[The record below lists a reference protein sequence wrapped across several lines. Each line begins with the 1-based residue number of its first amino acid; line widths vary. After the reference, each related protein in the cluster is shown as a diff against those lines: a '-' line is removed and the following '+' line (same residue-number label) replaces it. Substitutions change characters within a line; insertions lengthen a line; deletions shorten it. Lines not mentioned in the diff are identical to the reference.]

1 MSGVGAEH
9 EGEVESGVD
18 THERERGGCRKK
30 GVMCT
35 QWREG
40 GAGREV
46 EHGWKEMG
54 CRKRGCK
61 VGCGRWG
68 AGVKEREGR
77 GRHERERAIVTAQSW
92 LFLNLLMLTDGFTSA
107 IVLGNRFVG
116 SPSSH
121 RPSSLHQEN
130 IGLT

>member
-18 THERERGGCRKK
+18 THKRERGGCRKK

-35 QWREG
+35 QRREG

-54 CRKRGCK
+54 CRKRAEAAK
-61 VGCGRWG
+61 VGMGG
-68 AGVKEREGR
+68 GVQ
-77 GRHERERAIVTAQSW
+77 V
-92 LFLNLLMLTDGFTSA
+92 
-107 IVLGNRFVG
+107 
-116 SPSSH
+116 
-121 RPSSLHQEN
+121 
-130 IGLT
+130 